1 MKWQILLLLLLL
13 TVQVASAAE
22 MGTMSEDDK
31 ELFDEILKPVA
42 KIYNL
47 VKYIA
52 TSVAMMVLMFA
63 GISYMISGSDP
74 RKREQ
79 SKNMAMYV
87 IIGLVVIWASP
98 LVVEFLVA

>member
-1 MKWQILLLLLLL
+1 MPI
-13 TVQVASAAE
+13 VSAAE
-22 MGTMSEDDK
+22 MGTMSTEDK
-31 ELFDEILKPVA
+31 ALFDEILKPVS
-42 KIYNL
+42 KIYSL

-52 TSVAMMVLMFA
+52 TTVAMLVLMFA

-87 IIGLVVIWASP
+87 ILGLVIIWAAP
-98 LVVEFLVA
+98 LVVEFLNCLLIRP